1 MGRGRTE
8 PGRGRGGGRGGGLA
22 DGQSDGHAGRRGG
35 WSQGCTT
42 PRKDSQNTVKQNSK
56 DSVVT
61 SDVQNFPSVRRIRE
75 VSGILVKSREKIKR
89 SFWNSLY
96 LEKYYRQ
103 PNLPTSWLSSLL
115 LSPPTPPH
123 HSNPSTHHAIT
134 TKISTLNSKAKAKAQ
149 GAQNRNLTKGYS
161 HWGFTNWATHTDPR
175 LVKPG
180 CLLIGSTLT

>member
-22 DGQSDGHAGRRGG
+22 DGQSDGYAGRRGV

-75 VSGILVKSREKIKR
+75 VSGILVK
-89 SFWNSLY
+89 
-96 LEKYYRQ
+96 
-103 PNLPTSWLSSLL
+103 
-115 LSPPTPPH
+115 
-123 HSNPSTHHAIT
+123 
-134 TKISTLNSKAKAKAQ
+134 
-149 GAQNRNLTKGYS
+149 
-161 HWGFTNWATHTDPR
+161 
-175 LVKPG
+175 
-180 CLLIGSTLT
+180 